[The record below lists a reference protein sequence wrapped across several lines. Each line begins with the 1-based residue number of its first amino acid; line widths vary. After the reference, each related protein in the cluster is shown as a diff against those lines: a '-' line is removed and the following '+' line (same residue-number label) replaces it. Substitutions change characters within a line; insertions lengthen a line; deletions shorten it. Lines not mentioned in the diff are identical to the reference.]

1 MKGSIIRT
9 DKGNETTFNESGEPI
24 IVSQPEENPISCLYY
39 ATKLNNYGAT
49 VDGTFVQSS
58 YVITTKDLT
67 FQANRIKLLDMYGE
81 IVCEKDVLSRELLY
95 DVKRVK
101 ITV

>member
-1 MKGSIIRT
+1 MKGSIVRT
-9 DKGNETTFNESGEPI
+9 DTGYETTFNESGEPI
-24 IVSQPEENPISCLYY
+24 IVSQPNGKPTNCLYH
-39 ATKLNNYGAT
+39 ATKLNNYGVT

-67 FQANRIKLLDMYGE
+67 FQANRIKLLDMYGGL
-81 IVCEKDVLSRELLY
+81 VCEKDVLSRELLY

-101 ITV
+101 ITI